1 MPGCEEGFDSVQ
13 NRRAVLG
20 FEDLFAQSAAAGD
33 AVREPAGE
41 LLHLADAVAMA
52 LLASKLAG
60 GSDGRGACGFG
71 GLLDLDLTDEHAEV
85 VADHAVAVVVGGLI
99 VGADAGG
106 FLRGGVLR
114 DLAEDPRVCRR
125 G

>member
-33 AVREPAGE
+33 AVGEPAGE
-41 LLHLADAVAMA
+41 LLHLADAVAIA

-60 GSDGRGACGFG
+60 ASEGRAPCGFA
-71 GLLDLDLTDEHAEV
+71 GLLDLNLPAEQPEP
-85 VADHAVAVVVGGLI
+85 VAHHAVALLSVPLT
-99 VGADAGG
+99 ARPAPPAS
-106 FLRGGVLR
+106 LRVL
-114 DLAEDPRVCRR
+114 
-125 G
+125 